1 VERTWFFVPFYESGC
16 SGFKLV
22 ETSFFFFL
30 IYTPSRIFFSPHFGG
45 EDLPSCSFHP
55 FPPTKHKN
63 KYIHTHTRVYCVKN
77 ESAPH

>member
-30 IYTPSRIFFSPHFGG
+30 YIHLPAFSFLLILVGKIDPPAHFIRFHRLNIKINIYT
-45 EDLPSCSFHP
+45 
-55 FPPTKHKN
+55 
-63 KYIHTHTRVYCVKN
+63 HTHVCTV
-77 ESAPH
+77 